1 MSLEIAALYG
11 GMRHHDNRKFLVPFF
26 HLIENSLEETFGNA
40 SLVAVRN
47 GYDVTL
53 NFVLRVLLLFHFD
66 DVIFGMLLVYIS
78 NRKYL

>member
-1 MSLEIAALYG
+1 MSLEIATLYG

-26 HLIENSLEETFGNA
+26 HFIQNFLEESFGNA

-53 NFVLRVLLLFHFD
+53 DFVLQFLLPFYFD